1 MECREMGRSGDRFD
15 RPFLPL
21 VPPPGRLQRKGL
33 EMHLTSAQ
41 IARLDSGRSQQAI
54 GNIKN

>member
-1 MECREMGRSGDRFD
+1 MGRSGDRFD

-21 VPPPGRLQRKGL
+21 VPPPERLRHKGL

-41 IARLDSGRSQQAI
+41 IFQLD
-54 GNIKN
+54 